1 MENQVNG
8 INTYNSTIGAVNQR
22 QRASA
27 LDVQE
32 GGNMQTFS
40 AGSIITEQDQY
51 ALKCGA
57 VVESRYGYASQ
68 LDMVS
73 RDYATA
79 IYNRNYNEAVSQDIV
94 AVINDKYKQLVDE
107 IKNNYSGEEQEQRLN
122 ELSTNYDE
130 IINHNIV
137 KPLMHNLQFESMANK
152 LREKIGMFYDKTKES
167 EGVSVAELKYGNMAD
182 WREITE
188 KIGTQLDNF
197 KTLFDDIREA
207 IKNSKDIDGA
217 DKYLDSVLKTINS
230 GMAGI
235 EKEKYEFQNT
245 LDSEE
250 NGKLKELWDLIEQKT
265 DVYRDY
271 SKQYASD
278 EEKYQSFLK
287 QSTQFNGIDSR
298 IDELL
303 SDIY

>member
-1 MENQVNG
+1 
-8 INTYNSTIGAVNQR
+8 
-22 QRASA
+22 
-27 LDVQE
+27 
-32 GGNMQTFS
+32 
-40 AGSIITEQDQY
+40 
-51 ALKCGA
+51 
-57 VVESRYGYASQ
+57 
-68 LDMVS
+68 
-73 RDYATA
+73 
-79 IYNRNYNEAVSQDIV
+79 
-94 AVINDKYKQLVDE
+94 
-107 IKNNYSGEEQEQRLN
+107 
-122 ELSTNYDE
+122 
-130 IINHNIV
+130 
-137 KPLMHNLQFESMANK
+137 MANK

-182 WREITE
+182 WKEVTE